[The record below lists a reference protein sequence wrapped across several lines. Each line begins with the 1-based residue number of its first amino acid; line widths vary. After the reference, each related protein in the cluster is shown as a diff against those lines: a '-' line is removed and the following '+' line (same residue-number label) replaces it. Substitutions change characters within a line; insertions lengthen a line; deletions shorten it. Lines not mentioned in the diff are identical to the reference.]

1 MIDNFKIIKKI
12 LMSETFNVD
21 GFEYQF
27 ISVEPYQDWG
37 INIVVNVVLPKKG
50 QSFVVEKF
58 NQDISHII
66 ERFSTYL
73 GSGISYNEKI
83 LVDGRPVP
91 KMGVYITKE
100 DQNEIIN
107 ALNGNMSNF
116 SINNGNAYRNKIV
129 DLIKIKGSLK
139 WKMAK
144 KFYDH
149 YDESIDFYFYYDV
162 SNVIVNV
169 NIFASASVDSG
180 FANDG
185 ELNINPSEID
195 KFATVLND
203 MLNDNHNFRD
213 EIIDNIY
220 MVLDHTTKIEHLDAN
235 VYYNAHYYL
244 DRINGKK
251 SELKYNNLGFDSSMF
266 VD

>member
-37 INIVVNVVLPKKG
+37 TNIVVNVVLPKKG

-58 NQDISHII
+58 SEDISHII

-73 GSGISYNEKI
+73 GSVISYNEKI

-91 KMGVYITKE
+91 KMGVYINKE

-116 SINNGNAYRNKIV
+116 SINNGNVYKDKIV

-139 WKMAK
+139 WKKAK

-149 YDESIDFYFYYDV
+149 YESIDFYFYYDV
-162 SNVIVNV
+162 SNVIV
-169 NIFASASVDSG
+169 
-180 FANDG
+180 NDG

-244 DRINGKK
+244 DRINGKE

>member
-1 MIDNFKIIKKI
+1 MIVNFKIIKKI

-37 INIVVNVVLPKKG
+37 TNIVVNVVLPKKG

-58 NQDISHII
+58 SEDISHII

-73 GSGISYNEKI
+73 GSVISYNEKI

-91 KMGVYITKE
+91 KMGVYINKE

-116 SINNGNAYRNKIV
+116 SINNGNVYKDKIV

-139 WKMAK
+139 WKKAK

-149 YDESIDFYFYYDV
+149 YESIDFYFYYDV
-162 SNVIVNV
+162 SNVIV
-169 NIFASASVDSG
+169 
-180 FANDG
+180 NDG

>member
-37 INIVVNVVLPKKG
+37 TNIVVNVVLPKKG

-58 NQDISHII
+58 SEDISHII

-73 GSGISYNEKI
+73 GSVISYNEKI

-91 KMGVYITKE
+91 KMGVYINKE

-116 SINNGNAYRNKIV
+116 SINNGNVYKDKIV

-139 WKMAK
+139 WKKAK

-149 YDESIDFYFYYDV
+149 YESIDFYFYYDV
-162 SNVIVNV
+162 SNVIVN
-169 NIFASASVDSG
+169 
-180 FANDG
+180 DG
-185 ELNINPSEID
+185 KLNINSGEID

-203 MLNDNHNFRD
+203 MLQDNHNFRD
-213 EIIDNIY
+213 EILDNIY

>member
-1 MIDNFKIIKKI
+1 MIVNFKIIKKI

-37 INIVVNVVLPKKG
+37 TNIVVNVVLPKKG

-58 NQDISHII
+58 SEDISHII
-66 ERFSTYL
+66 KRFSDYL
-73 GSGISYNEKI
+73 GSVISYNEKI

-91 KMGVYITKE
+91 KMGVYINKE

-116 SINNGNAYRNKIV
+116 SINNGNVYKDKIV

-139 WKMAK
+139 WKKAK

-149 YDESIDFYFYYDV
+149 YESIDFYFYYDV
-162 SNVIVNV
+162 SNVIV
-169 NIFASASVDSG
+169 
-180 FANDG
+180 NDG

-203 MLNDNHNFRD
+203 MLQDNHNFRD
-213 EIIDNIY
+213 EILDNIY

>member
-1 MIDNFKIIKKI
+1 MIVNFKIIKKI

-37 INIVVNVVLPKKG
+37 TNIVVNVVLPKKG

-58 NQDISHII
+58 SEDISHII

-73 GSGISYNEKI
+73 GSVISYNEKI

-91 KMGVYITKE
+91 KMGVYINKE

-116 SINNGNAYRNKIV
+116 SINNGNVYKDKIV

-139 WKMAK
+139 WKKAK

-149 YDESIDFYFYYDV
+149 YESIDFYFYYDV
-162 SNVIVNV
+162 SNVIV
-169 NIFASASVDSG
+169 
-180 FANDG
+180 NDG

-203 MLNDNHNFRD
+203 MLQDNHNFRD
-213 EIIDNIY
+213 EILDNIY

>member
-1 MIDNFKIIKKI
+1 MIVNFKIIKKI

-37 INIVVNVVLPKKG
+37 TNIVVNVVLPKKG

-58 NQDISHII
+58 SEDISHII
-66 ERFSTYL
+66 KRFSDYL
-73 GSGISYNEKI
+73 GSVISYNEKI

-91 KMGVYITKE
+91 KMGVYINKE

-116 SINNGNAYRNKIV
+116 SINNGNVYKDKIV

-139 WKMAK
+139 WKKAK

-149 YDESIDFYFYYDV
+149 YESIDFYFYYDV
-162 SNVIVNV
+162 SNVIV
-169 NIFASASVDSG
+169 
-180 FANDG
+180 NDG

>member
-1 MIDNFKIIKKI
+1 MIVNFKIIKKI

-37 INIVVNVVLPKKG
+37 TNIVVNVVLPKKG

-58 NQDISHII
+58 SEDISHII

-73 GSGISYNEKI
+73 GSVISYNEKI

-91 KMGVYITKE
+91 KMGVYINKE

-116 SINNGNAYRNKIV
+116 SINNGNVYKNKIV

-139 WKMAK
+139 WKKAK

-149 YDESIDFYFYYDV
+149 YESIDFYFYYDV
-162 SNVIVNV
+162 SNVIVN
-169 NIFASASVDSG
+169 
-180 FANDG
+180 DG
-185 ELNINPSEID
+185 KLNINPGEID

-203 MLNDNHNFRD
+203 MLQDNHNFRD
-213 EIIDNIY
+213 EILDNIY

>member
-37 INIVVNVVLPKKG
+37 TNIVVNVVLPKKG

-58 NQDISHII
+58 SEDISHII

-73 GSGISYNEKI
+73 GSVISYNEKI

-91 KMGVYITKE
+91 KMGVYINKE

-116 SINNGNAYRNKIV
+116 SINNGNVYKDKIV

-139 WKMAK
+139 WKKAK

-149 YDESIDFYFYYDV
+149 YESIDFYFYYDV
-162 SNVIVNV
+162 SNVIVN
-169 NIFASASVDSG
+169 
-180 FANDG
+180 DG
-185 ELNINPSEID
+185 KLNINPSEID

-203 MLNDNHNFRD
+203 MLQDNHNFRD
-213 EIIDNIY
+213 EILDNIY

-235 VYYNAHYYL
+235 VHYNAHYYL

>member
-1 MIDNFKIIKKI
+1 MIVNFKIIKKI

-37 INIVVNVVLPKKG
+37 TNIVVNVVLPKKG

-58 NQDISHII
+58 SEDISHII

-73 GSGISYNEKI
+73 GSVISYNEKI

-91 KMGVYITKE
+91 KMGVYINKE

-116 SINNGNAYRNKIV
+116 TINNGNVYKDKIV

-139 WKMAK
+139 WKKAK

-149 YDESIDFYFYYDV
+149 YESIDFYFYYDV
-162 SNVIVNV
+162 SNVIVN
-169 NIFASASVDSG
+169 
-180 FANDG
+180 DG
-185 ELNINPSEID
+185 KLNINPGEID

-203 MLNDNHNFRD
+203 MLQDNHNFRD
-213 EIIDNIY
+213 EILDNIY

>member
-37 INIVVNVVLPKKG
+37 TNIVVNVVLPKKG

-58 NQDISHII
+58 SEDISHII

-73 GSGISYNEKI
+73 GSVISYNEKI

-91 KMGVYITKE
+91 KMGVYINKE

-116 SINNGNAYRNKIV
+116 SINNGNVYKNKIV

-139 WKMAK
+139 WKKAK

-149 YDESIDFYFYYDV
+149 YESIDFYFYYDV
-162 SNVIVNV
+162 SNVIVN
-169 NIFASASVDSG
+169 
-180 FANDG
+180 DG
-185 ELNINPSEID
+185 KLNINPSEID

-203 MLNDNHNFRD
+203 MLQDNHNFRD
-213 EIIDNIY
+213 EILDNIY

>member
-37 INIVVNVVLPKKG
+37 TNIVVNVVLPKKG

-58 NQDISHII
+58 SEDISHII
-66 ERFSTYL
+66 KRFSDYL
-73 GSGISYNEKI
+73 GSVISYNEKI

-91 KMGVYITKE
+91 KMGVYINKE

-116 SINNGNAYRNKIV
+116 SINNGNVYKNKIV

-139 WKMAK
+139 WKKAK

-149 YDESIDFYFYYDV
+149 YESIDFYFYYDV
-162 SNVIVNV
+162 SNVIVN
-169 NIFASASVDSG
+169 
-180 FANDG
+180 DG
-185 ELNINPSEID
+185 KLNINPSEID

-203 MLNDNHNFRD
+203 MLQDNHNFRD
-213 EIIDNIY
+213 EILDNIY

-244 DRINGKK
+244 DRINGKE

>member
-37 INIVVNVVLPKKG
+37 TNIVVNVVLPKKG

-58 NQDISHII
+58 SEDISHII

-73 GSGISYNEKI
+73 GSVISYNEKI

-91 KMGVYITKE
+91 KMGVYINKE

-116 SINNGNAYRNKIV
+116 SINNGNVYKIS
-129 DLIKIKGSLK
+129 GSLK
-139 WKMAK
+139 WKKAK

-149 YDESIDFYFYYDV
+149 YESIDFYFYYDV
-162 SNVIVNV
+162 SNVIVN
-169 NIFASASVDSG
+169 
-180 FANDG
+180 DG
-185 ELNINPSEID
+185 KLNINPSEID

-203 MLNDNHNFRD
+203 MLQDNHNFRD
-213 EIIDNIY
+213 EILDNIY

-251 SELKYNNLGFDSSMF
+251 SELKYNNLGFNRSMF